1 MRGRPERDHRTHLH
15 RKQDATLPP
24 SSPETSA
31 AARTVPVERVRTGTV
46 RHEVVQVLQQ
56 TVEPMAGSYPAGLLY
71 LRRLAEQLTGTGPGA
86 GRNLRVVVTV
96 PTLRLAGVVAVLGS
110 ALAPVECRDCEH
122 AKLERG
128 VRVAGWVSGRLTD
141 LRLVAV
147 SDDELNF
154 GGFRLRGN
162 RDSVHRLPAGFPKRG
177 DTRLPD
183 DDRQEVAQALA
194 CAKDVVGQRLSA
206 AAAHP
211 VVVAG
216 EPGTFRTDVDLLSE
230 ASTSLHPRGRLFAGA
245 HLHDWF
251 RYPVLLMGAIPD
263 RDDVPW
269 VAELRPRLV
278 VIPGSAGWVASSRR
292 NWPDVPVL
300 VLLSRRSPAAV
311 GAAALLK
318 ASGWAAPA
326 RVPAALGPLLRPTA
340 GLEVLCVTEPE
351 AAAVDE
357 DLW

>member
-1 MRGRPERDHRTHLH
+1 M
-15 RKQDATLPP
+15 
-24 SSPETSA
+24 
-31 AARTVPVERVRTGTV
+31 PVERVRTATV
-46 RHEVVQVLQQ
+46 CHEVVQVLQQ
-56 TVEPMAGSYPAGLLY
+56 AVEPATGYPAGLLH
-71 LRRLAEQLTGTGPGA
+71 LRRLAEQLTIAGPGV

-96 PTLRLAGVVAVLGS
+96 PTLRLAGVAATLGS
-110 ALAPVECRDCEH
+110 ALAPVECRGCEH

-128 VRVAGWVSGRLTD
+128 VRVAGWVSGWFTD
-141 LRLVAV
+141 SRLVAV
-147 SDDELNF
+147 SDDELMF
-154 GGFRLRGN
+154 AGIRLRGN
-162 RDSVHRLPAGFPKRG
+162 SDSVHRLPTDFPQRR

-183 DDRQEVAQALA
+183 DVRQEIAQAHG
-194 CAKDVVGQRLSA
+194 CSEGVVGQRLSA

-216 EPGTFRTDVDLLSE
+216 EPSTFRADVDLLSA
-230 ASTSLHPRGRLFAGA
+230 ASTSLHLRGRLFAGA

-269 VAELRPRLV
+269 VAALRPRLV
-278 VIPGSAGWVASSRR
+278 VITGSAGWVTSSRR

-311 GAAALLK
+311 DVAALLK
-318 ASGWAAPA
+318 ASGWVAPA
-326 RVPAALGPLLRPTA
+326 VVPPALGPLLRPTV

-351 AAAVDE
+351 AAALDE